1 MIGTEKGTR
10 RGRGITSLAMT
21 MVVQNIDAYINT
33 PPFDLRCKLQEITQ
47 SCSYPARL
55 EQLS

>member
-33 PPFDLRCKLQEITQ
+33 LPFDLRGKLQEITQ
-47 SCSYPARL
+47 SC
-55 EQLS
+55 